1 MECEAEVNLVAG
13 EEGGTM
19 FCFSKK
25 KKKSFIAWTVEH
37 SLCARNLAG
46 CWGRMIQVASL
57 PFPAVTGDAG

>member
-1 MECEAEVNLVAG
+1 MECEAEVNLGAG

-25 KKKSFIAWTVEH
+25 KKKVIHSLDVEH

-57 PFPAVTGDAG
+57 PFPAVTGEAG